1 MLSSGEGATTAVAM
15 TIVPF
20 LPTRLWPPVLHHRTT
35 SIQNENAVTMIIEE
49 VVVVVVVVV
58 GGEEE
63 AAVEGVEGGVVVVA
77 EDPFGNRFEE
87 DGVLRV
93 AIAIDTRHRRIGGPI
108 DRLRV
113 AVATATAILILVL
126 LLIAKPIAMP

>member
-20 LPTRLWPPVLHHRTT
+20 LPTRLWPPVLHHRTC
-35 SIQNENAVTMIIEE
+35 NRNEKHENAMTTSIIEE
-49 VVVVVVVVV
+49 VVVLAV
-58 GGEEE
+58 GAEVE
-63 AAVEGVEGGVVVVA
+63 AAVEDVGGGVVVVA
-77 EDPFGNRFEE
+77 VDPFGNPFEE
-87 DGVLRV
+87 DGVLIV
-93 AIAIDTRHRRIGGPI
+93 AIDTRHRRIGGPI